1 MGLRDMVA
9 AVSTDAKGMLD
20 VAGDKLTQWLEEY
33 KKATRQLEML
43 GFKVGKMTV
52 GMGALPEV
60 HTSLI
65 GEIDS
70 VDPARIAALM
80 DERKDDKL
88 LITLL
93 KALLL
98 AKKVHG
104 HVESKLKS
112 VTLHATLGLPPSVS
126 VELH

>member
-1 MGLRDMVA
+1 MGFKDMVQS
-9 AVSTDAKGMLD
+9 VTVDAKGIVDL
-20 VAGDKLTQWLEEY
+20 AGDKLTQWLDAY
-33 KKATRQLEML
+33 RKATEQLEPL

-65 GEIDS
+65 GEIEK
-70 VDPARIAALM
+70 VDAERLKALTEAKKDDQVLAALV
-80 DERKDDKL
+80 
-88 LITLL
+88 

-104 HVESKLKS
+104 HVDSSLKC
-112 VTLHATLGLPPSVS
+112 VTLHATLGLPPSVR
-126 VELH
+126 VELS